1 MVHAQ
6 NPSLLLSLDPK
17 RIAGYSVTISL
28 HVFAFMLLLAPIQA
42 PAPAAVKEVTTVI
55 DWKER
60 KKEPPPLPPPPP
72 QERVVRTRPTE
83 HPQPVPLPQQELIV
97 DQPPAPVDAGLPPAV
112 EDIGTPNTF
121 DTAETAIA
129 ALMTR
134 VAPPPPYPALAEKR
148 RLQGT
153 VVLMILVD
161 AEGNPVDVT
170 VEQSSGSS
178 LLDEAARKFVK
189 ARWRFVPAQA
199 GGVAVS
205 AYARVPI
212 RFSLDR

>member
-42 PAPAAVKEVTTVI
+42 PAPAAQKEQITQVVFPE
-55 DWKER
+55 K
-60 KKEPPPLPPPPP
+60 KKEPPPLPPPR

-83 HPQPVPLPQQELIV
+83 HPQPVPLPQEQLIV

-199 GGVAVS
+199 GGVAIS

-212 RFSLDR
+212 RFSLNR

>member
-42 PAPAAVKEVTTVI
+42 PAPAAQKEQITQV
-55 DWKER
+55 EFPE
-60 KKEPPPLPPPPP
+60 KKKPIEIIKPVLPVLPAKP
-72 QERVVRTRPTE
+72 RPTE
-83 HPQPVPLPQQELIV
+83 RPQPVQLPQEQLIV

-112 EDIGTPNTF
+112 EDAGTPNTF

-199 GGVAVS
+199 GGVAIS

>member
-42 PAPAAVKEVTTVI
+42 PAPVAKPEVITLV
-55 DWKER
+55 DELR
-60 KKEPPPLPPPPP
+60 RPPPPPLPPPPP
-72 QERVVRTRPTE
+72 QERVVHTHPTE

-112 EDIGTPNTF
+112 EDVGTPNTF
-121 DTAETAIA
+121 DTTETAIA

-199 GGVAVS
+199 GGVAIS

-212 RFSLDR
+212 RFSLNR

>member
-28 HVFAFMLLLAPIQA
+28 HVFAFMLLLAPIQT
-42 PAPAAVKEVTTVI
+42 PAPAAQKEQITQVEFPE
-55 DWKER
+55 K
-60 KKEPPPLPPPPP
+60 KKEPPTIP
-72 QERVVRTRPTE
+72 VVPVTQPRPRPTTQ
-83 HPQPVPLPQQELIV
+83 PQPVQLPQEQLIV

-129 ALMTR
+129 QLMTR
-134 VAPPPPYPALAEKR
+134 FAPPPPYPALAEKR
-148 RLQGT
+148 RQQGT

-199 GGVAVS
+199 GGVAIS

>member
-1 MVHAQ
+1 MVQ
-6 NPSLLLSLDPK
+6 TQTPSLLLSLDPK

-28 HVFAFMLLLAPIQA
+28 HVFAFMLLLAPVQA
-42 PAPAAVKEVTTVI
+42 PAPAAQKEQITQVEFPE
-55 DWKER
+55 K
-60 KKEPPPLPPPPP
+60 KKEPPPQPPPP
-72 QERVVRTRPTE
+72 EEHLVRTRPTE
-83 HPQPVPLPQQELIV
+83 RPQPVPLPQQELIV

-112 EDIGTPNTF
+112 EDVGTPNTF

-129 ALMTR
+129 ALLTR
-134 VAPPPPYPALAEKR
+134 FAPPPPYPALAEKR

-199 GGVAVS
+199 GGVAIS

-212 RFSLDR
+212 RFSLNR

>member
-42 PAPAAVKEVTTVI
+42 PAPAAQKEQITQVVFPE
-55 DWKER
+55 K
-60 KKEPPPLPPPPP
+60 KKEPPPLPPPR

-83 HPQPVPLPQQELIV
+83 HPQPVPLPQEQLIV

-112 EDIGTPNTF
+112 EDVGTPNTF